1 MKIKVAQ
8 CWDDGVYTDIRLT
21 EMLRRYGAKATFNLN
36 PGNAPDVTRGIG
48 WDRFDTPPDSW
59 RYCGFDAGKIAIK
72 DWKRVYAGF
81 KVASHCWKHETV
93 GKVADEEF
101 AEAAIRAREL
111 LEDIF
116 ETACPGFA
124 WPCGVSSP
132 ETVKMLKAAG
142 FAYGRT
148 INPVDDVSS
157 CQEPLTL
164 DPNCHFMDRKF
175 REKYLRTK
183 EQGGVFYFWGHSY
196 EMLDCE
202 GLWDQLEQKIRFI
215 SEDPDA
221 EWCDVIDIVPFCGRQ

>member
-1 MKIKVAQ
+1 MSEQPFDPLQSAKSKTAEWKSV
-8 CWDDGVYTDIRLT
+8 IRLV
-21 EMLRRYGAKATFNLN
+21 G
-36 PGNAPDVTRGIG
+36 
-48 WDRFDTPPDSW
+48 DSTMCA
-59 RYCGFDAGKIAIK
+59 YQ
-72 DWKRVYAGF
+72 
-81 KVASHCWKHETV
+81 KHETV
-93 GKVADEEF
+93 GMVPDEEF
-101 AEAAIRAREL
+101 IAVKARKI

-221 EWCDVIDIVPFCGRQ
+221 EWCDVIDIVPLCGQ